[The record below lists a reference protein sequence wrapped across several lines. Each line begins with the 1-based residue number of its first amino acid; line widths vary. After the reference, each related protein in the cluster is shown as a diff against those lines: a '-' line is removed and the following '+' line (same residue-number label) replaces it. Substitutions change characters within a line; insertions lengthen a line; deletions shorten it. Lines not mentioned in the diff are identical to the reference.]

1 MNSVIFGNFSVTLTD
16 RHGARLTRLPLRAPD
31 PQPVRLPYG
40 PDIPA
45 PPVVVGREEQLA
57 LIRRAARD
65 RGAVE
70 FTGPCGV
77 GKSTLLKNAAVSG
90 VSGAP
95 GAYLR
100 VGGTELE
107 DLLQDLTRHFYI
119 YPGSGGRRLT
129 TQECAQVLG
138 NVSGVVVLDDVSY
151 GPEQLGYLRRAL
163 PNCALVIGASAP
175 VLGALGTSSALPGLP
190 ESAAVALL
198 SRELGRFIPDFEMA
212 AVRRLAAAV
221 DGQPLYL
228 RQAGALVRLDG
239 RSLGDLADQA
249 ELDPGVLDELC
260 ISAAGLQA
268 KRALAVLA
276 LAGGALLPGDLLS
289 QMADIAYVSD
299 TLESLTARGL
309 AEQRED
315 RFGLPVCK
323 AEPYRRILYRY
334 IGLASALRSLGAWLA
349 SCDPGG
355 EEARGAVDAA
365 VSLLGFAAEQREWE
379 AVVRLTTVVERVLFV
394 QGHWQAWQNT
404 LTQGITAAQIAGDTV
419 SEAYF
424 THQQGVQHFLH
435 DRTDQARRLLRRAL
449 DLRTQLG
456 DAAGA
461 AVTSANLALL
471 EPAAPPAPPQTSHTR
486 RRVMTAIAT
495 VVAVIALGSAI
506 GQAVGGSGD
515 GGTSSPSSP
524 AAPGSGGTD
533 SGGTTTGKAT
543 NGSTTTGKATN
554 GSTTTGK
561 ATSGG
566 TTTGKATSGGTTTG
580 RTTTG
585 TSGGTPIP
593 LSPPVITPP
602 PQNFQP
608 VHIYPG
614 AEAQVLDFTVA
625 NPNDR
630 PIAID
635 SVNIPDDTGFSSAAD
650 NCPDQL
656 AANATCTVS
665 IEFSPSRIGP
675 ASTQLTITSG
685 KIASTPVELTGTGFV
700 HLTVVLTGES
710 NGKVA
715 AEGTQD
721 GTTCEASALPTQC
734 VFDISAEGLQLT
746 ASISDSDYFFT
757 GWSGACAGANPCV
770 PALNQDGTVT
780 ATFAV
785 RPPR

>member
-1 MNSVIFGNFSVTLTD
+1 MDSVIFGHFSVTLTD
-16 RHGARLTRLPLRAPD
+16 RHGARLTRLPLRAPG

-40 PDIPA
+40 PDV
-45 PPVVVGREEQLA
+45 PPPPFVVGREEQLA
-57 LIRRAARD
+57 LIQRAARE

-70 FTGPCGV
+70 FTGPCGA
-77 GKSTLLKNAAVSG
+77 GKSTLLKNAA

-107 DLLQDLTRHFYI
+107 DLLQDLTRHFYV
-119 YPGSGGRRLT
+119 YPRPGGRRLT
-129 TQECAQVLG
+129 TQECAQTLG
-138 NVSGVVVLDDVSY
+138 NVSGVVALDDVSY

-163 PNCALVIGASAP
+163 PCCALVLGTSAP
-175 VLGALGTSSALPGLP
+175 VLGALGTSSTLPGLP

-198 SRELGRFIPDFEMA
+198 SRGLGRFIPDFEMA
-212 AVRRLAAAV
+212 AVRRLVAAV
-221 DGQPLYL
+221 HGQPLHL

-239 RSLGDLADQA
+239 RSFGELAA
-249 ELDPGVLDELC
+249 RSESDPGVLDELC
-260 ISAAGLQA
+260 ISAVGPQA

-289 QMADIAYVSD
+289 QMADIAYASD

-349 SCDPGG
+349 SCDPDG
-355 EEARGAVDAA
+355 EAARGAIDAA

-404 LTQGITAAQIAGDTV
+404 LSQGITAAQAAGDTM

-424 THQQGVQHFLH
+424 AHQQGVQHFLH
-435 DRTDQARRLLRRAL
+435 DRADQARRLLHRAL

-471 EPAAPPAPPQTSHTR
+471 EPAAPPPPPRTSHTR
-486 RRVMTAIAT
+486 RRVMTAVAT
-495 VVAVIALGSAI
+495 VGAVIAIGSAI
-506 GQAVGGSGD
+506 GQAMGGSGD
-515 GGTSSPSSP
+515 GGGSSSSPP
-524 AAPGSGGTD
+524 AASSSGGTD
-533 SGGTTTGKAT
+533 GGGTTTGRAT
-543 NGSTTTGKATN
+543 NGSTTAGRATN
-554 GSTTTGK
+554 GS
-561 ATSGG
+561 
-566 TTTGKATSGGTTTG
+566 TTTG

-585 TSGGTPIP
+585 TDGGTPIP
-593 LSPPVITPP
+593 LSPPVITPSVQDFRP
-602 PQNFQP
+602 A
-608 VHIYPG
+608 HIYPG
-614 AEAQVLDFTVA
+614 AEAQVLDFTVT

-630 PIAID
+630 AIAID
-635 SVNIPDDTGFSSAAD
+635 SVDIPDDTGFSYAD
-650 NCPDQL
+650 GTCPDRL
-656 AANATCTVS
+656 AARASCTVS
-665 IEFSPSRIGP
+665 VEFSPSRIGS
-675 ASTQLTITSG
+675 ASTQLTVISG
-685 KIASTPVELTGTGFV
+685 KSTSTPAELTGTGFV
-700 HLTVVLTGES
+700 HLMVVLTGES
-710 NGKVA
+710 DGKVA
-715 AEGTQD
+715 AQGTQD
-721 GTTCEASALPTQC
+721 GTTCEGSALPTQC
-734 VFDISAEGLQLT
+734 VFDVSAEGLQLT
-746 ASISDSDYFFT
+746 ASISDSHYFFT

>member
-1 MNSVIFGNFSVTLTD
+1 MDSVIFGHFSVTLTD
-16 RHGARLTRLPLRAPD
+16 RHGARLERLPLRASG

-40 PDIPA
+40 PDV
-45 PPVVVGREEQLA
+45 PPPPFVVGREEQLA
-57 LIRRAARD
+57 LIRRAAREQA
-65 RGAVE
+65 AVE

-77 GKSTLLKNAAVSG
+77 GKSALLKNAAAS
-90 VSGAP
+90 SAP

-107 DLLQDLTRHFYI
+107 DLFQDLTRHFYI
-119 YPGSGGRRLT
+119 YPRPGGRRLT
-129 TQECAQVLG
+129 TQECAQTLG
-138 NVSGVVVLDDVSY
+138 NVSGVVALDDVSY

-163 PNCALVIGASAP
+163 PSCALVIGTSAP

-198 SRELGRFIPDFEMA
+198 SREVGRFIPDFEMA
-212 AVRRLAAAV
+212 TVRRLVTAV
-221 DGQPLYL
+221 DGQPLHL

-239 RSLGDLADQA
+239 RSFGELAARA
-249 ELDPGVLDELC
+249 ESDPGVLDELC
-260 ISAAGLQA
+260 ISAAGPQA

-334 IGLASALRSLGAWLA
+334 IGLASALRSLNAWLA

-355 EEARGAVDAA
+355 QEARGAIDAA

-404 LTQGITAAQIAGDTV
+404 LTQGITAAQAAGDTV

-424 THQQGVQHFLH
+424 THQQGIQHFLH
-435 DRTDQARRLLRRAL
+435 DRADQARRLLQRAL

-471 EPAAPPAPPQTSHTR
+471 EPAAPPPPPRTSNTR
-486 RRVMTAIAT
+486 RRVLTAVAT
-495 VVAVIALGSAI
+495 VVAVLTIGSAI
-506 GQAVGGSGD
+506 GQAMGGSGD
-515 GGTSSPSSP
+515 GGGSSSSPP
-524 AAPGSGGTD
+524 AASRSGGTD
-533 SGGTTTGKAT
+533 GGSTTTGKAT

-561 ATSGG
+561 ATNDS
-566 TTTGKATSGGTTTG
+566 TTTGKATNDS
-580 RTTTG
+580 TTTG
-585 TSGGTPIP
+585 TDGGTHIP
-593 LSPPVITPP
+593 LSPPAITPSV
-602 PQNFQP
+602 QDFRP

-614 AEAQVLDFTVA
+614 VEAQVLDFTVT
-625 NPNDR
+625 NPNDQA
-630 PIAID
+630 IAVD
-635 SVNIPDDTGFSSAAD
+635 SVDIPDDTDFSYAD
-650 NCPDQL
+650 GTCPGQL
-656 AANATCTVS
+656 AARASCRVS
-665 IEFSPSRIGP
+665 VEFSPSRIGP
-675 ASTQLTITSG
+675 ASTQLTVTSG
-685 KIASTPVELTGTGFV
+685 KSTSTPAELTGTGFV
-700 HLTVVLTGES
+700 HLMVVLTGES
-710 NGKVA
+710 DGKVA
-715 AEGTQD
+715 AQGTQD
-721 GTTCEASALPTQC
+721 GTTCEGSVLPTQC
-734 VFDISAEGLQLT
+734 GFDVSAEGLQLT
-746 ASISDSDYFFT
+746 ASISDSRYFFT

-770 PALNQDGTVT
+770 PDLNQDGTVT